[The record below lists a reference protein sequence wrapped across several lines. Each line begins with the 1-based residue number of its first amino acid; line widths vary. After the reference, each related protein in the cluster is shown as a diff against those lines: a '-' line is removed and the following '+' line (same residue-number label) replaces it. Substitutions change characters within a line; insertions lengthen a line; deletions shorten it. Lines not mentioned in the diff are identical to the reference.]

1 MRENPGHPYPCS
13 AKAVYRLADSKQSVV
28 LSLDLEVKA
37 GVFVAELGLV
47 ELKARAFEAS
57 VHLHLNKP
65 PF

>member
-13 AKAVYRLADSKQSVV
+13 AKAVYRLADSKKAFV

-37 GVFVAELGLV
+37 DMFVVELGLV

-57 VHLHLNKP
+57 VP
-65 PF
+65 TSI